1 MRKIIFVLL
10 SIAIYS
16 CEPPAK
22 KLGTNPKVSYY
33 IVGRIKTT
41 EIDTTGLPFR
51 VKVINLNSK
60 LIEKPFSIAI
70 LNENNFHL
78 SYYLNDKKEE
88 ETYHFGE
95 EINNNEIHFVIS
107 KTKTLDSA
115 ACVYLKELSYQFQI
129 KGEER

>member
-10 SIAIYS
+10 SVAIYS

-22 KLGTNPKVSYY
+22 KSGDNPKVSYY
-33 IVGRIKTT
+33 IIGRLKTT

-51 VKVINLNSK
+51 VKIISLNSK
-60 LIEKPFSIAI
+60 LIEQPFSIEI
-70 LNENNFHL
+70 MSENDFHL

-88 ETYHFGE
+88 ETHHFGE
-95 EINNNEIHFVIS
+95 EISNNDLHFLIS

-115 ACVYLKELSYQFQI
+115 TCIYLKDLSYQFQI
-129 KGEER
+129 KGER